1 MAQPQRKES
10 QPRSV
15 GHESIDGT
23 LSGSVLQFNL
33 ASELAQLQRDE
44 HVAAPHGAKFE
55 DACKVPG
62 SPHCADRYEGEYAHA
77 RAHGGGQNLRAHA

>member
-10 QPRSV
+10 QPRSI

-23 LSGSVLQFNL
+23 LSESVLQFDL

-44 HVAAPHGAKFE
+44 SWLPPTGR
-55 DACKVPG
+55 
-62 SPHCADRYEGEYAHA
+62 S
-77 RAHGGGQNLRAHA
+77 